1 VVLHRAGLLQP
12 LPLLHQFLHQQQHLL
27 LLRAQVVQDKVQ
39 HRALKC
45 NLLLPLHLLQQ
56 LLMKLAMLFVVVQAE
71 MRLFND

>member
-1 VVLHRAGLLQP
+1 
-12 LPLLHQFLHQQQHLL
+12 
-27 LLRAQVVQDKVQ
+27 VQDKVQ